1 MRSPG
6 PLQFE
11 PAAAPTPTEGIR
23 LFLCKTLKKKKK
35 QKKPTAKA
43 IHVSLLCSCVLQL
56 TLKNHVLS
64 TFDKLFFS
72 CLSQP
77 FK

>member
-35 QKKPTAKA
+35 TKKTHSQSNSCFIA
-43 IHVSLLCSCVLQL
+43 VQLCS
-56 TLKNHVLS
+56 S
-64 TFDKLFFS
+64 THFKKS
-72 CLSQP
+72 CSLYV
-77 FK
+77 

>member
-35 QKKPTAKA
+35 KKKKPTAKE
-43 IHVSLLCSCVLQL
+43 I
-56 TLKNHVLS
+56 N
-64 TFDKLFFS
+64 F
-72 CLSQP
+72 
-77 FK
+77 